1 MDDFD
6 LSSFDT
12 FDVQQRRMELANQPV
27 SEELLEARANTE
39 RMVKQYNAMNLFL
52 GAMGKRTGAPMSMP
66 TYADNSAS
74 AQKQAGQQVNREF
87 LQSLT
92 RLQEQIGRPLT
103 MDEIPAIAKA
113 FNVGPS
119 QLAVIKDYFPYIG
132 ISRKEQRER
141 RKESSDLNVAA
152 AYDDVM
158 QTHRGLIANAGPETV
173 ANRIEEAIADI
184 NSRDDLSAEEKQA
197 ASDQLFEDFKN
208 IASLNKESRSEIR
221 AIEKAEDEALQQ
233 ARLTGQNVTVAQY
246 MDKAIERINRGESWE
261 QVNRDTIKDA
271 NDIISNKEAMAS
283 LQSQLKAIKPED
295 KRTAALKSFEEKQG
309 KLTAEGNR
317 IKNIEEVIQMEID
330 SRSQNPLM
338 YDFTGPMNEAMAI
351 ENVFYNLK
359 IANPEAINEDL
370 FRAEFAKFKA
380 AIQKLEPEQQKAE
393 IMKAMKNASERLQLP
408 VRLLLYVA
416 YGKKGYENLLKEG
429 RT

>member
-27 SEELLEARANTE
+27 SEELLKARANTE

-66 TYADNSAS
+66 TYDDNSAS

-132 ISRKEQRER
+132 ISREEQRKR
-141 RKESSDLNVAA
+141 QKESSDLNVAA

-158 QTHRGLIANAGPETV
+158 QTHRGLIANAGPETIG
-173 ANRIEEAIADI
+173 NRIEEAIADI

-208 IASLNKESRSEIR
+208 IASLNKETRGEIR
-221 AIEKAEDEALQQ
+221 AIKKSEDEALKQ
-233 ARLTGQNVTVAQY
+233 ARLTGQNVTVSQY
-246 MDKAIERINRGESWE
+246 IDKAIERINRGESWE
-261 QVNRDTIKDA
+261 QVNRDIIADA
-271 NDIISNKEAMAS
+271 NDIISNKEVMSS

-295 KRTAALKSFEEKQG
+295 NRTAARKSFDELSSM
-309 KLTAEGNR
+309 LTAEENR
-317 IKNIEEVIQMEID
+317 
-330 SRSQNPLM
+330 SRSIDEAIEMQVMQRSSDPMM
-338 YDFTGPMNEAMAI
+338 YGFTRPQNEAMAVEKVFNVLKLVNPDAIDEFQFREEFMGLVNSGATNDQI
-351 ENVFYNLK
+351 ESFFRESSKNLNV
-359 IANPEAINEDL
+359 
-370 FRAEFAKFKA
+370 
-380 AIQKLEPEQQKAE
+380 
-393 IMKAMKNASERLQLP
+393 P
-408 VRLLLYVA
+408 VRLLQYIAL
-416 YGKKGYENLLKEG
+416 GRKGYERMIG
-429 RT
+429 SD